1 MRKRVTRA
9 MSAIE
14 DEDAHDLGD
23 KKNLNSALARG
34 FAILRAFQH
43 GDIHLGNAELAQRV
57 GVPKATVSRLTQT
70 LAELGF
76 LTYLEPIG
84 KYELAPAVLSLG
96 YAVLSRREIHAMA
109 RPLMQELAR
118 DCDVDVSL
126 GVRDGMDIVVVESAR
141 GRYSG
146 GLTNS
151 VVGRRIPIALTTMGW
166 AYVQALSA
174 AEQSEIFEAIRAAYP
189 EKAERIEA
197 RMIEAFQEIHE
208 KGFCT
213 GIGEFSPAY
222 NSIGVPLR
230 HPNGTS
236 VLAMNLAGPSYLL
249 PRDVLEERWGPR
261 LHDIVTRLRGGI

>member
-1 MRKRVTRA
+1 MRKRGVNAGESIKEEKPGRGEETP
-9 MSAIE
+9 
-14 DEDAHDLGD
+14 
-23 KKNLNSALARG
+23 NQNSALARG

-43 GDIHLGNAELAQRV
+43 GDNHLGNAELAERV

-118 DCDVDVSL
+118 NSDVDVGL
-126 GVRDGMDIVVVESAR
+126 GVRDGMDLVVVESAR

-146 GLTNS
+146 GLTNT

-174 AEQSEIFEAIRAAYP
+174 AEQSEIFEAIRETYPDKAA
-189 EKAERIEA
+189 RIEA
-197 RMIEAFQEIHE
+197 RMLEAFQEIHE

-261 LHDIVTRLRGGI
+261 LRDIVTRLRGDI